1 VEAPVVRGDDEV
13 IEILNSVLTNE
24 LTAINQYFL
33 HYRIQRHWGYRGLA
47 DHYYDES
54 IDEMKHA
61 DKIIHRVLYLDGHPN
76 LQRLHTLRTGE
87 TVPEMLE
94 LDYGRELEN
103 VETLRTGITL
113 SRARSDFGTAVL
125 FEEIITGEEEH
136 IDWLE
141 AQLELI
147 RQLGA
152 SEYLSQQIHKDDG
165 SGD

>member
-1 VEAPVVRGDDEV
+1 MVRGDDEV
-13 IEILNSVLTNE
+13 IEILNAVLTNE

-33 HYRIQRHWGYRGLA
+33 HYRIQKHWGYEGLA

-61 DKIIHRVLYLDGHPN
+61 DKIIHRVLYLEGHPN

-94 LDYGRELEN
+94 LDYARELEN
-103 VETLRTGITL
+103 VETLRRGINM
-113 SRARSDFGTAVL
+113 ARTKSDIGTAVL
-125 FEEIITGEEEH
+125 LEEILTGEEGH

-147 RQLGA
+147 RQIGA
-152 SEYLSQQIHKDDG
+152 NEYLSQQIHEHD
-165 SGD
+165 

>member
-1 VEAPVVRGDDEV
+1 MVRGDDEV
-13 IEILNSVLTNE
+13 VEILNAVLTNE

-33 HYRIQRHWGYRGLA
+33 HYRIQEHWGFHGLGRHYR
-47 DHYYDES
+47 DES

-61 DKIIHRVLYLDGHPN
+61 DKIIHRILYLDGHPN
-76 LQRLHTLRTGE
+76 LQRLHPLRTGE
-87 TVPEMLE
+87 NVPEMLE
-94 LDYGRELEN
+94 LDYARELEN
-103 VETLRTGITL
+103 VETLRKGVTL
-113 SRARSDFGTAVL
+113 GRSKSDFGSATL
-125 FEEIITGEEEH
+125 LEWLISEEEEH

-152 SEYLSQQIHKDDG
+152 PQYLAEQIHEHG

>member
-1 VEAPVVRGDDEV
+1 MVRGGDEV
-13 IEILNSVLTNE
+13 IEILNAVLTNE

-33 HYRIQRHWGYRGLA
+33 HYRIQEHWGYRGLA
-47 DHYYDES
+47 HHYRDES

-61 DKIIHRVLYLDGHPN
+61 DKIIHRILYLDGHPN

-87 TVPEMLE
+87 NVPEMLE

-103 VETLRTGITL
+103 VETLRKGVTL
-113 SRARSDFGTAVL
+113 SRSTFDFGTATL
-125 FEEIITGEEEH
+125 FEDLIEAEEEH

-152 SEYLSQQIHKDDG
+152 QQYLAEQIHKYGPDG
-165 SGD
+165 

>member
-1 VEAPVVRGDDEV
+1 MVRGDDEV
-13 IEILNSVLTNE
+13 VEILNAVLTNE
-24 LTAINQYFL
+24 LTAVNQYFL
-33 HYRIQRHWGYRGLA
+33 HYRIQEHWGFRGLA
-47 DHYYDES
+47 HHYRDES

-61 DKIIHRVLYLDGHPN
+61 DRLIHRILYLDGHPN

-87 TVPEMLE
+87 NVPEMLE
-94 LDYGRELEN
+94 VDYARELEN
-103 VETLRTGITL
+103 IETLRKGVTL
-113 SRARSDFGTAVL
+113 SRSKSDFGTATLLEDLV
-125 FEEIITGEEEH
+125 ESEEEH

-152 SEYLSQQIHKDDG
+152 PQYLAEQIHKGG

>member
-1 VEAPVVRGDDEV
+1 VEDHVVRGDDEIV
-13 IEILNSVLTNE
+13 EILNTVLTNE

-33 HYRIQRHWGYRGLA
+33 HSRMQINWGYKRLGE
-47 DHYYDES
+47 HYYHES

-61 DKIIHRVLYLDGHPN
+61 DELVHRVLYLDGLPN
-76 LQRLHTLRTGE
+76 LQRLHSLRTGE

-94 LDYGRELEN
+94 LDRGRELEGI
-103 VETLRTGITL
+103 ELLRRGIALTRT
-113 SRARSDFGTAVL
+113 RADIGSALLLERILHD
-125 FEEIITGEEEH
+125 EEEH

-152 SEYLSQQIHKDDG
+152 SEYLSQQIHD
-165 SGD
+165 